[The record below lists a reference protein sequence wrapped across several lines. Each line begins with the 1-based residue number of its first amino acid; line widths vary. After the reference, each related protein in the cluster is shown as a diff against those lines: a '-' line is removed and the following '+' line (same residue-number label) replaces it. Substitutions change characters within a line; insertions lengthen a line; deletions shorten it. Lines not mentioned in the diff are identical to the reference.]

1 MTRPFFTRFRGVGQG
16 GFSATELV
24 VVVAVIGIL
33 MAVAM
38 PFFISFLRTS
48 RLRAGAEEMVTVLG
62 QARQLAIRN
71 NRRVC
76 VTIVNVDATRTAIQ
90 YLVGTAADCSGGTIW
105 TGPSTDGAG
114 FIQLGNGITVTSA
127 QNAVFTYIGTAE
139 LAGGTYTVTNPQN
152 ASTLSVSV
160 APSGRISTAP

>member
-1 MTRPFFTRFRGVGQG
+1 MTRPFFTRFRGVGQA

-33 MAVAM
+33 MAVSM

-48 RLRAGAEEMVTVLG
+48 SLRAGAEEMATVLG

-71 NRRVC
+71 NTRVC
-76 VTIVNVDATRTAIQ
+76 VTGNGTAIQ

-114 FIQLGNGITVTSA
+114 FIRLGNAITVASA